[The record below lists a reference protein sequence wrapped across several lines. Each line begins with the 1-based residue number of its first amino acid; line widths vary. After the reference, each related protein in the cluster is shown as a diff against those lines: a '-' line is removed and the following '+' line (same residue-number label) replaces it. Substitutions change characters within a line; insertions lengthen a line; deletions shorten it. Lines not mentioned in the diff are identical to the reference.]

1 MLLQPRHAILAVGCV
16 LPTCA
21 LTPRVAPMVCN
32 SEPRRCPGSAKRSV
46 WRRAR
51 ASAESVRLPR
61 CAPCHPRAANTAWV
75 RLGAMRSI
83 KSWALVGCAARES
96 PLPGQVHRFGLFESR
111 WVSVAGTS
119 VVTGASAAAA
129 VGVARPGVWRPGCGV
144 YRGLRLAWDVAG
156 AGPEA
161 VRPGRATSF
170 GAFAT
175 GGGLGRRVIPFP
187 FTSTFAVG

>member
-1 MLLQPRHAILAVGCV
+1 MSRFGEAE
-16 LPTCA
+16 
-21 LTPRVAPMVCN
+21 RVAPGTCLGGVHTVAEVC
-32 SEPRRCPGSAKRSV
+32 
-46 WRRAR
+46 
-51 ASAESVRLPR
+51 
-61 CAPCHPRAANTAWV
+61 
-75 RLGAMRSI
+75 
-83 KSWALVGCAARES
+83 
-96 PLPGQVHRFGLFESR
+96 PLPFSRGEHGVGALGGNAFYPKMGARRMCSTGEPAPGTSSSIGFFESR
-111 WVSVAGTS
+111 WVWMAGTS
-119 VVTGASAAAA
+119 VVTGASAAA
-129 VGVARPGVWRPGCGV
+129 VMGVARPGVWRPGCGV